1 MFLFF
6 LYIESCWK
14 MAYWWLL
21 QSAMWYTAIMVL
33 ANPLMPTLIFEVLPK
48 LPLLII
54 RRLGTIPI
62 ESI

>member
-1 MFLFF
+1 
-6 LYIESCWK
+6 